1 MEVLFVAF
9 LHSTPQRPFLLSDT
23 YCYHL
28 QGFILVNSLELV
40 ASYQYCDSLQH
51 IYHRDIATYAHP
63 MSHTKWHQVI
73 ELLFRITVCE
83 PAVRIERVM
92 VISPDCGVV
101 VERIVRYGDIGLS
114 EHHVSTTMG

>member
-1 MEVLFVAF
+1 MEVLFVAL
-9 LHSTPQRPFLLSDT
+9 LHSTPQRPFLLSDA

-40 ASYQYCDSLQH
+40 ASYQYCDSLHH

-73 ELLFRITVCE
+73 ELLFRITCRE
-83 PAVRIERVM
+83 PAVRIEGVM
-92 VISPDCGVV
+92 VISL
-101 VERIVRYGDIGLS
+101 IAGLW
-114 EHHVSTTMG
+114 